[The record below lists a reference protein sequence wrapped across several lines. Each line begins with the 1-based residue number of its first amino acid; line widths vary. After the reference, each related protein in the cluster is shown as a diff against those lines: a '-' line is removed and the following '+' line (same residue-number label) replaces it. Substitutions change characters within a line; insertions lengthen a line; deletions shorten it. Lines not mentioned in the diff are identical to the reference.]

1 MAPAAAVL
9 SAGAGYV
16 HIAYLESHW
25 RDWWAYGA
33 FFLAAGAFQLLY
45 GPLLLR
51 RSGPVVV
58 LLGVAGNLAI
68 VGMYV
73 CSRIEGVPLGPHA
86 RVKERAGAIDV
97 ATTAVEIL
105 LVAVLLLLAGART
118 RRWTVN
124 VLLVSGVAL
133 WGLRIS
139 QGFA

>member
-1 MAPAAAVL
+1 MAPAVAML

-16 HIAYLESHW
+16 HIAYMESHW

-33 FFLAAGAFQLLY
+33 FFLAAGACQLLY
-45 GPLLLR
+45 GPL
-51 RSGPVVV
+51 
-58 LLGVAGNLAI
+58 
-68 VGMYV
+68 
-73 CSRIEGVPLGPHA
+73 
-86 RVKERAGAIDV
+86 
-97 ATTAVEIL
+97 
-105 LVAVLLLLAGART
+105 LLLLAGART